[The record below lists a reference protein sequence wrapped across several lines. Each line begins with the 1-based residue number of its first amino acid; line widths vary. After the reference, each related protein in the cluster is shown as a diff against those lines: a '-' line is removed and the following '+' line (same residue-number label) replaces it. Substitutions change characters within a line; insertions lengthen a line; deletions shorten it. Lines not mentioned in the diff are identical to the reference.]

1 MGHVRLLPF
10 YSFENAHLCNKWR
23 VDKILISVDCSK
35 LLKSNE
41 VSEFRWDM
49 TGKMSGRIVSSIR
62 CCLQFDKNFGWF
74 WIIKFDITLLNGQ
87 TDDRRIGIN
96 IYTKT
101 SFINRLCPKIGTPMR
116 IRYQLFEFLS
126 GLCNKITDLISAL
139 KWQHWKCLYQRDIDK
154 TQYSEDNFRNKFT
167 E

>member
-49 TGKMSGRIVSSIR
+49 TGKISGRIVSSIR
-62 CCLQFDKNFGWF
+62 RCLQFDKNFGWF

-116 IRYQLFEFLS
+116 IRYQLFECLS
-126 GLCNKITDLISAL
+126 FWVDCVIKLQIWFQL
-139 KWQHWKCLYQRDIDK
+139 
-154 TQYSEDNFRNKFT
+154 
-167 E
+167 